1 MISVKPDAE
10 VQKNNNLQKT
20 GGNSVENYS
29 KFFWTATYIQRCK
42 PTRKNTKKEQSN
54 QIDHYQKIKNIIEQ
68 QTIENMF
75 CNKYYENTQI

>member
-29 KFFWTATYIQRCK
+29 KIFLNSYIHTYIQRCK
-42 PTRKNTKKEQSN
+42 PTRKNTKKKNNLTKSRILLN
-54 QIDHYQKIKNIIEQ
+54 IK
-68 QTIENMF
+68 
-75 CNKYYENTQI
+75 